1 MGFNFLKKCVFSV
14 MFGFQFR
21 STVRV
26 HVKMDG
32 NFLHVFGVGKLGHEP
47 FVTLS
52 RLFHGLFYPI
62 FKVREGMK

>member
-1 MGFNFLKKCVFSV
+1 MKAKLK
-14 MFGFQFR
+14 
-21 STVRV
+21 T
-26 HVKMDG
+26 DG
-32 NFLHVFGVGKLGHEP
+32 NFPHVFGVGKLGHEP

>member
-1 MGFNFLKKCVFSV
+1 MKAE
-14 MFGFQFR
+14 
-21 STVRV
+21 
-26 HVKMDG
+26 VKMDG

-62 FKVREGMK
+62 FKVREGMKYM